1 MAKPRWNPPTN
12 CPNSAVAPEAAP
24 SGRPAADT
32 SLPEVSKLLHG
43 LNNQLGVI
51 LANAELLEHRLGDDA
66 NKVRAS
72 LVVSGTLEAITTAQR
87 LRQAL
92 ASNSNSRP

>member
-1 MAKPRWNPPTN
+1 MSEISR
-12 CPNSAVAPEAAP
+12 
-24 SGRPAADT
+24 
-32 SLPEVSKLLHG
+32 LLHG

-72 LVVSGTLEAITTAQR
+72 LVVSGTLEAISTAQR
-87 LRQAL
+87 LRFAL
-92 ASNSNSRP
+92 SNAPEPRS

>member
-1 MAKPRWNPPTN
+1 M
-12 CPNSAVAPEAAP
+12 APEAAP
-24 SGRPAADT
+24 NGRLSAET
-32 SLPEVSKLLHG
+32 GLSEVSRLLHG

-92 ASNSNSRP
+92 ATNNDSRR

>member
-1 MAKPRWNPPTN
+1 MSEISR
-12 CPNSAVAPEAAP
+12 
-24 SGRPAADT
+24 
-32 SLPEVSKLLHG
+32 LLHG

-72 LVVSGTLEAITTAQR
+72 LVVSGTLEAINTAQR
-87 LRQAL
+87 LRFAL
-92 ASNSNSRP
+92 TNPEPRS

>member
-1 MAKPRWNPPTN
+1 
-12 CPNSAVAPEAAP
+12 VAPEAAP
-24 SGRPAADT
+24 SGRHTAEP
-32 SLPEVSKLLHG
+32 SLSEVSRLLHG

-66 NKVRAS
+66 NKVRAG
-72 LVVSGTLEAITTAQR
+72 LVVSGTLEAISTAQQ

-92 ASNSNSRP
+92 VSKSNSRT

>member
-1 MAKPRWNPPTN
+1 M
-12 CPNSAVAPEAAP
+12 APEAV
-24 SGRPAADT
+24 G
-32 SLPEVSKLLHG
+32 PERSAGDAGLSEISRLLHG

-87 LRQAL
+87 LRHAI
-92 ASNSNSRP
+92 NSGNDSRV

>member
-1 MAKPRWNPPTN
+1 
-12 CPNSAVAPEAAP
+12 VAPEAAP
-24 SGRPAADT
+24 SGRSLADT
-32 SLPEVSKLLHG
+32 GLTEISALLHG

-92 ASNSNSRP
+92 ASNSNSRK

>member
-1 MAKPRWNPPTN
+1 VTEISR
-12 CPNSAVAPEAAP
+12 
-24 SGRPAADT
+24 
-32 SLPEVSKLLHG
+32 LLHG

-72 LVVSGTLEAITTAQR
+72 LVVSGTLEAISTAQR
-87 LRQAL
+87 HRFAL
-92 ASNSNSRP
+92 ANANDSRA

>member
-1 MAKPRWNPPTN
+1 M
-12 CPNSAVAPEAAP
+12 APEAAP
-24 SGRPAADT
+24 NGRPAAEPGL
-32 SLPEVSKLLHG
+32 SEVSQLLHG

-66 NKVRAS
+66 NKVRAG
-72 LVVSGTLEAITTAQR
+72 LVVAGTLEAITTAHR

-92 ASNSNSRP
+92 LPGYDSRC

>member
-1 MAKPRWNPPTN
+1 M
-12 CPNSAVAPEAAP
+12 APEAAQP
-24 SGRPAADT
+24 GRLTVET
-32 SLPEVSKLLHG
+32 SLSEVARLHG
-43 LNNQLGVI
+43 LNNQLGVS

-66 NKVRAS
+66 NRVRAS

-92 ASNSNSRP
+92 SSNNDSRA

>member
-1 MAKPRWNPPTN
+1 
-12 CPNSAVAPEAAP
+12 VAPEAAP
-24 SGRPAADT
+24 SGRPPADT
-32 SLPEVSKLLHG
+32 RLSEVSRLLHG

-51 LANAELLEHRLGDDA
+51 LANAELLEHRLGDDT

-92 ASNSNSRP
+92 STQADPRS

>member
-1 MAKPRWNPPTN
+1 M
-12 CPNSAVAPEAAP
+12 APEAQP
-24 SGRPAADT
+24 SGRLAAEAGP
-32 SLPEVSKLLHG
+32 SEVSRLLHG

-72 LVVSGTLEAITTAQR
+72 LVVTGTLEAITTAQR

-92 ASNSNSRP
+92 SSGHDSRG

>member
-1 MAKPRWNPPTN
+1 M
-12 CPNSAVAPEAAP
+12 
-24 SGRPAADT
+24 
-32 SLPEVSKLLHG
+32 SKLLHG

-92 ASNSNSRP
+92 ASNPNSRA

>member
-1 MAKPRWNPPTN
+1 MARDT
-12 CPNSAVAPEAAP
+12 ATP
-24 SGRPAADT
+24 SGPASDAGL
-32 SLPEVSKLLHG
+32 SEVSRLLHG

-72 LVVSGTLEAITTAQR
+72 LVVSGTLEAIGTAQR
-87 LRQAL
+87 LRHAL
-92 ASNSNSRP
+92 SNSSSNA

>member
-1 MAKPRWNPPTN
+1 MSTG
-12 CPNSAVAPEAAP
+12 SE
-24 SGRPAADT
+24 ST
-32 SLPEVSKLLHG
+32 VSEISRLLHG

-72 LVVSGTLEAITTAQR
+72 LVVSGTLEAISTAQR
-87 LRQAL
+87 LRFAL
-92 ASNSNSRP
+92 SNANDPRA

>member
-1 MAKPRWNPPTN
+1 MNFRS
-12 CPNSAVAPEAAP
+12 SAVAPEAAP
-24 SGRPAADT
+24 SGRPADT
-32 SLPEVSKLLHG
+32 SLSEVSKLLHG

-92 ASNSNSRP
+92 ASDSSRR

>member
-1 MAKPRWNPPTN
+1 MAPD
-12 CPNSAVAPEAAP
+12 AAS
-24 SGRPAADT
+24 SGRPADAGL
-32 SLPEVSKLLHG
+32 SEVSRLLHG

-72 LVVSGTLEAITTAQR
+72 ARISGPSFSASAISSR
-87 LRQAL
+87 
-92 ASNSNSRP
+92 ASSESLSRTQ

>member
-1 MAKPRWNPPTN
+1 VAPRSRNSPSRS
-12 CPNSAVAPEAAP
+12 SAVAPDASSTRSPGVDAGL
-24 SGRPAADT
+24 S
-32 SLPEVSKLLHG
+32 EVSRLLHG

-66 NKVRAS
+66 NRVRAS

-87 LRQAL
+87 LRHVL
-92 ASNSNSRP
+92 ASGGPDA

>member
-1 MAKPRWNPPTN
+1 M
-12 CPNSAVAPEAAP
+12 APEAQQ
-24 SGRPAADT
+24 SGRLAPEAGL
-32 SLPEVSKLLHG
+32 SEVSRLLHG

-72 LVVSGTLEAITTAQR
+72 LVVTGTLEAIKTALR

-92 ASNSNSRP
+92 SSGDDTRG

>member
-1 MAKPRWNPPTN
+1 
-12 CPNSAVAPEAAP
+12 VAPETAQP
-24 SGRPAADT
+24 GRLTVET
-32 SLPEVSKLLHG
+32 SLPEIARLLHG

-66 NKVRAS
+66 NRVRAS

-92 ASNSNSRP
+92 SSNNDSRA

>member
-1 MAKPRWNPPTN
+1 
-12 CPNSAVAPEAAP
+12 VAPETQP
-24 SGRPAADT
+24 SGRLAAEAGL
-32 SLPEVSKLLHG
+32 SEVSRLLHG

-72 LVVSGTLEAITTAQR
+72 LVVTGTLEAITTAQR
-87 LRQAL
+87 LRRAL
-92 ASNSNSRP
+92 SAGDDSRG